1 MPKEAQPDPA
11 IIVGA
16 TVVTASIRWP
26 LKIDGQRNVYGIW
39 VTDQA
44 GGAHRFAS
52 RDPPEILSADGEPLY
67 LPAELMPGS
76 VVNLEV
82 AGDRLLTIQ
91 IVKHVARNPFAA
103 RTRPVQTAQAL
114 STSSEAGLSTVAG
127 SPSTSPTMP
136 PNHLAQGSPA
146 SCHGGRPS
154 SQCRDAAPF

>member
-52 RDPPEILSADGEPLY
+52 HDPPETLSADGEPLN
-67 LPAELMPGS
+67 LPAELMTGS

-114 STSSEAGLSTVAG
+114 STVAG

-154 SQCRDAAPF
+154 SQCHGAAPF

>member
-1 MPKEAQPDPA
+1 MPKKAQLDPA

-26 LKIDGQRNVYGIW
+26 LKIDGQRDVYGIW

-52 RDPPEILSADGEPLY
+52 HDPPEILSADGEPSK

-82 AGDRLLTIQ
+82 AEDTLLTIQ

-103 RTRPVQTAQAL
+103 RTRPVQTVNDLPSIVLQP
-114 STSSEAGLSTVAG
+114 SPDGRSSSPPGPVWKGL
-127 SPSTSPTMP
+127 
-136 PNHLAQGSPA
+136 
-146 SCHGGRPS
+146 
-154 SQCRDAAPF
+154 RDGW

>member
-52 RDPPEILSADGEPLY
+52 HDPPEILSADGEPSN

-82 AGDRLLTIQ
+82 AEDTLLTIQ

-103 RTRPVQTAQAL
+103 RTRPVQTVNDLPSIVLQP
-114 STSSEAGLSTVAG
+114 SPDGRSSSPPGPVWKGL
-127 SPSTSPTMP
+127 
-136 PNHLAQGSPA
+136 
-146 SCHGGRPS
+146 
-154 SQCRDAAPF
+154 RDGW

>member
-52 RDPPEILSADGEPLY
+52 HDPPEILSADGEPLN

-82 AGDRLLTIQ
+82 ARDTLLTIQ

-114 STSSEAGLSTVAG
+114 STSSPAGLSSVQG
-127 SPSTSPTMP
+127 SSLPSPSQKPV
-136 PNHLAQGSPA
+136 
-146 SCHGGRPS
+146 
-154 SQCRDAAPF
+154 

>member
-1 MPKEAQPDPA
+1 MPKEAQPDRA
-11 IIVGA
+11 IIVGV

-26 LKIDGQRNVYGIW
+26 LKIEGQRNVYGIW

-52 RDPPEILSADGEPLY
+52 HDRPEILSADGEQLN

-82 AGDRLLTIQ
+82 AGDTLLTIQ

-103 RTRPVQTAQAL
+103 RTRPVQTVNDLPQHRLTAGRLARL
-114 STSSEAGLSTVAG
+114 PARLPASSERI
-127 SPSTSPTMP
+127 PT
-136 PNHLAQGSPA
+136 Q
-146 SCHGGRPS
+146 
-154 SQCRDAAPF
+154 D

>member
-1 MPKEAQPDPA
+1 MPKKAQLDPA

-52 RDPPEILSADGEPLY
+52 HDPPEILSADGEPLN

-82 AGDRLLTIQ
+82 AGDTLLTIQ

-103 RTRPVQTAQAL
+103 RTRPVQTAQA
-114 STSSEAGLSTVAG
+114 LSTVAG

-154 SQCRDAAPF
+154 SQCQGAAPF

>member
-52 RDPPEILSADGEPLY
+52 HDPPEILSADGEPSK

-82 AGDRLLTIQ
+82 AEDTLLTIQ

-114 STSSEAGLSTVAG
+114 GTVAG

-146 SCHGGRPS
+146 SCHGGRP
-154 SQCRDAAPF
+154 